1 MKIQLKS
8 KLLSILLVLA
18 MLLTLGLGIGL
29 QNSLVLNVYATE
41 PDNALANIEASE
53 LQIVLHKNDHSTVNT
68 TFEGGKYLHINGA
81 YETLEINDSSAGAD
95 MEYDVSTGTLK
106 LYDTDNMAEYEGKL
120 SLYGLNESDKQLIIE
135 DYFNGFTFYN
145 LAFEKGNLTIENT
158 SGNTNSVGSFGWKNK
173 FKLNGELTIRG
184 NTLVYLWLG
193 ATGYNYDVN
202 NIIEVGTLKLL
213 GNSSLYYTAEASDN
227 VYAIVSANSLVLDT
241 DGELYLDAEDAG
253 GLTRVLNTNDV
264 TLTKCKKITLVA
276 PDSYDTT
283 LTNSTYLRNAVTT
296 AIPGYYASI
305 IQQGDIYDGYH
316 KTYRLVSDSLY
327 FSVSFDANGGSGT
340 MAPVKD
346 VQGNYILPVCTL
358 VPPKYDVDLEFQ
370 CWTDKSY
377 GGSNYAEGDSFF
389 LYKDM
394 TFYAKWKLAGNHT
407 VSFDANGGEGSMTGG
422 SFTGGY
428 TLPSCSFTAPSGKQ
442 FKCWALGSA
451 SGMQFDTDATYYLYK
466 DVTFYAIWE
475 DIAVTEYNVTYSD
488 NGGNGTMVG
497 DVVEAGGTF
506 TLENCTYE
514 APEGKQFKG
523 WAVGAVNA
531 TPLKQ
536 AGDQITITADTII
549 YAIWEDL
556 PVHTHTDT
564 DGQWESNGRY
574 HWHTCSCTEEF
585 DKVEHSGGTATCTE
599 KAVCSVCNA
608 AYGNTAAHNHGTEWQ
623 KNADEHWNECA
634 CGDKANKAAHIDDN
648 GDNKCDICDYAMPA
662 HDPDT
667 PDQPDNPDTP
677 EQPNNP
683 DTPENNPPADNPPT
697 DDEDGLGA
705 GAIIGIVCG
714 SVAVVG
720 IGGFALFWFVIK
732 KKSFAD
738 LIAVFKK

>member
-29 QNSLVLNVYATE
+29 QNSLVLKVYATE
-41 PDNALANIEASE
+41 PDNALANIAASE

-68 TFEGGKYLHINGA
+68 TFAGGKYLHINGA

-106 LYDTDNMAEYEGKL
+106 LYDTDNMAEYESKL
-120 SLYGLNESDKQLIIE
+120 SLYGLNESDKQLIIQ

-158 SGNTNSVGSFGWKNK
+158 SGNTDSVGSFGWKNK

-213 GNSSLYYTAEASDN
+213 GNSSLYYTAEVSDD

-253 GLTRVLNTNDV
+253 GLTRVLSTNDV

-305 IQQGDIYDGYH
+305 TQQGDIYYGYH

-466 DVTFYAIWE
+466 DVTFYAVWE

-514 APEGKQFKG
+514 APDGYRFKAWAIGSVNGEQKQPG
-523 WAVGAVNA
+523 E
-531 TPLKQ
+531 
-536 AGDQITITADTII
+536 QITITGETYI
-549 YAIWEDL
+549 YAIWENI
-556 PVHTHTDT
+556 PEQHVHD
-564 DGQWESNGRY
+564 Y
-574 HWHTCSCTEEF
+574 
-585 DKVEHSGGTATCTE
+585 GTAWKTD
-599 KAVCSVCNA
+599 AN
-608 AYGNTAAHNHGTEWQ
+608 
-623 KNADEHWNECA
+623 EHWNECA
-634 CGDKANKAAHIDDN
+634 CGDKANKASHTDSNND
-648 GDNKCDICDYAMPA
+648 GKCDTCEYQMSTA
-662 HDPDT
+662 
-667 PDQPDNPDTP
+667 PDNPDN
-677 EQPNNP
+677 PN
-683 DTPENNPPADNPPT
+683 DTPDDPT
-697 DDEDGLGA
+697 DDETEAPTDKGCG
-705 GAIIGIVCG
+705 GCG
-714 SVAVVG
+714 SSAALSALAIVAVVG
-720 IGGFALFWFVIK
+720 SALVIK
-732 KKSFAD
+732 KKED
-738 LIAVFKK
+738 

>member
-1 MKIQLKS
+1 MKTKFKS
-8 KLLSILLVLA
+8 KLLGVLLVLA
-18 MLLTLGLGIGL
+18 MLLTLGIGL
-29 QNSLVLNVYATE
+29 QNSLVLKVYATE
-41 PDNALANIEASE
+41 PDNALANIAASE

-68 TFEGGKYLHINGA
+68 TFAGGKYLHINGA

-106 LYDTDNMAEYEGKL
+106 LYYTDNMAEYKGKL

-135 DYFNGFTFYN
+135 DYYNGFIFYN

-158 SGNTNSVGSFGWKNK
+158 SGNTNSVGNFGWKNK

-184 NTLVYLWLG
+184 NTEVCPWLG

-213 GNSSLYYTAEASDN
+213 GNSSLNYTAYVSDD

-241 DGELYLDAEDAG
+241 DGELYLDAENAG

-276 PDSYDTT
+276 PDNYDTT

-346 VQGNYILPVCTL
+346 VQGYYILPGCTL
-358 VPPKYDVDLEFQ
+358 VPPEYEYELEFQ

-394 TFYAKWKLAGNHT
+394 TFYAKWKLAGDHT
-407 VSFDANGGEGSMTGG
+407 VSFDANGGSGSMTGG
-422 SFTGGY
+422 SYKGGY
-428 TLPSCSFTAPSGKQ
+428 ALPACSFTAPSGKQ

-549 YAIWEDL
+549 YAIWEDITYTVTFNANGGSGTMLDETEQLGGYVL
-556 PVHTHTDT
+556 PECGFTAPTGKQFKCWAEGSAS
-564 DGQWESNGRY
+564 GQQYNVGYEYDVTANVEFFAIWENIPVNNF
-574 HWHTCSCTEEF
+574 TI
-585 DKVEHSGGTATCTE
+585 TAT
-599 KAVCSVCNA
+599 
-608 AYGNTAAHNHGTEWQ
+608 
-623 KNADEHWNECA
+623 
-634 CGDKANKAAHIDDN
+634 
-648 GDNKCDICDYAMPA
+648 
-662 HDPDT
+662 
-667 PDQPDNPDTP
+667 
-677 EQPNNP
+677 
-683 DTPENNPPADNPPT
+683 
-697 DDEDGLGA
+697 A
-705 GAIIGIVCG
+705 GANG
-714 SVAVVG
+714 SISPSERVK
-720 IGGFALFWFVIK
+720 IK
-732 KKSFAD
+732 PSQ
-738 LIAVFKK
+738 

>member
-1 MKIQLKS
+1 MKTKIKS

-29 QNSLVLNVYATE
+29 QNSLVLKAYATE
-41 PDNALANIEASE
+41 PDNVLANIAASE

-68 TFEGGKYLHINGA
+68 TFAGGKYLHINGA

-106 LYDTDNMAEYEGKL
+106 LYHTDNMAEYIGKL

-158 SGNTNSVGSFGWKNK
+158 SGNTNSVGNFGWKNK

-184 NTLVYLWLG
+184 NTRVRPWLG

-213 GNSSLYYTAEASDN
+213 GNSSLNYTANVSDD
-227 VYAIVSANSLVLDT
+227 VYAIVYANSLVLDT
-241 DGELYLDAEDAG
+241 DGELYLDAENAG
-253 GLTRVLNTNDV
+253 GLTRVLSTNDV

-276 PDSYDTT
+276 PDNYDTT

-340 MAPVKD
+340 MVPVKD
-346 VQGNYILPVCTL
+346 VQGKYILPGCTL
-358 VPPKYDVDLEFQ
+358 VPPEYEYELEFQ

-377 GGSNYAEGDSFF
+377 GGSNYAEGSSFF
-389 LYKDM
+389 LYSDVK
-394 TFYAKWKLAGNHT
+394 FYAKWKIASDHI
-407 VSFDANGGEGSMTGG
+407 VSFDANGGSGSMTGG
-422 SFTGGY
+422 SYKGGY
-428 TLPSCSFTAPSGKQ
+428 ALPACSFTAPSGKQ

-451 SGMQFDTDATYYLYK
+451 SGMQIDTDATYYLYK
-466 DVTFYAIWE
+466 DVTFYA
-475 DIAVTEYNVTYSD
+475 V
-488 NGGNGTMVG
+488 
-497 DVVEAGGTF
+497 
-506 TLENCTYE
+506 
-514 APEGKQFKG
+514 
-523 WAVGAVNA
+523 
-531 TPLKQ
+531 
-536 AGDQITITADTII
+536 
-549 YAIWEDL
+549 WEDL
-556 PVHTHTDT
+556 PAHTHTDT
-564 DGQWESNGRY
+564 DGQWESDGTY

-623 KNADEHWNECA
+623 KNADEHWNECS
-634 CGDKANKAAHIDDN
+634 CGDKANKASHTDSNND
-648 GDNKCDICDYAMPA
+648 GKCDTCEYQMST
-662 HDPDT
+662 T
-667 PDQPDNPDTP
+667 PDD
-677 EQPNNP
+677 
-683 DTPENNPPADNPPT
+683 PT
-697 DDEDGLGA
+697 DDETEAPADNGCG
-705 GAIIGIVCG
+705 GCG
-714 SVAVVG
+714 SSAAISAIAIVAV
-720 IGGFALFWFVIK
+720 IGTAAVIK
-732 KKSFAD
+732 KKED
-738 LIAVFKK
+738 

>member
-1 MKIQLKS
+1 M
-8 KLLSILLVLA
+8 
-18 MLLTLGLGIGL
+18 
-29 QNSLVLNVYATE
+29 
-41 PDNALANIEASE
+41 
-53 LQIVLHKNDHSTVNT
+53 
-68 TFEGGKYLHINGA
+68 
-81 YETLEINDSSAGAD
+81 
-95 MEYDVSTGTLK
+95 
-106 LYDTDNMAEYEGKL
+106 
-120 SLYGLNESDKQLIIE
+120 
-135 DYFNGFTFYN
+135 
-145 LAFEKGNLTIENT
+145 
-158 SGNTNSVGSFGWKNK
+158 
-173 FKLNGELTIRG
+173 
-184 NTLVYLWLG
+184 
-193 ATGYNYDVN
+193 
-202 NIIEVGTLKLL
+202 
-213 GNSSLYYTAEASDN
+213 
-227 VYAIVSANSLVLDT
+227 DT

-276 PDSYDTT
+276 PDNYDTT

-346 VQGNYILPVCTL
+346 VQGYYILPGCTL
-358 VPPKYDVDLEFQ
+358 VPPEYEYELEFQ

-394 TFYAKWKLAGNHT
+394 TFYAKWKLAGDHT
-407 VSFDANGGEGSMTGG
+407 VSFDANGGSGSMTGG
-422 SFTGGY
+422 SYKGGY
-428 TLPSCSFTAPSGKQ
+428 ALPACSFTAPSGKQ

-549 YAIWEDL
+549 YAIWEDITYTVTFNANGGSGTMLDETEQLGGYVL
-556 PVHTHTDT
+556 PECGFTAPTGKQFKCWAEGSAS
-564 DGQWESNGRY
+564 GQQYNVGYEYDVTANVEFFAIWENIPVNNF
-574 HWHTCSCTEEF
+574 TI
-585 DKVEHSGGTATCTE
+585 TAT
-599 KAVCSVCNA
+599 
-608 AYGNTAAHNHGTEWQ
+608 
-623 KNADEHWNECA
+623 
-634 CGDKANKAAHIDDN
+634 
-648 GDNKCDICDYAMPA
+648 
-662 HDPDT
+662 
-667 PDQPDNPDTP
+667 
-677 EQPNNP
+677 
-683 DTPENNPPADNPPT
+683 
-697 DDEDGLGA
+697 A
-705 GAIIGIVCG
+705 GANG
-714 SVAVVG
+714 SISPSERVK
-720 IGGFALFWFVIK
+720 IK
-732 KKSFAD
+732 PSQ
-738 LIAVFKK
+738 

>member
-29 QNSLVLNVYATE
+29 QNSLVLKVYATE
-41 PDNALANIEASE
+41 PDNALANIAASE

-68 TFEGGKYLHINGA
+68 TFAGGKYLHINGA

-106 LYDTDNMAEYEGKL
+106 LYDTDNMAEYESKL

-184 NTLVYLWLG
+184 NTSVYLWLG

-213 GNSSLYYTAEASDN
+213 GNSSLYYTAEVSDN

-276 PDSYDTT
+276 PDNYDTT

-346 VQGNYILPVCTL
+346 VQGNYILPGCTL

-466 DVTFYAIWE
+466 DVTFYA
-475 DIAVTEYNVTYSD
+475 V
-488 NGGNGTMVG
+488 
-497 DVVEAGGTF
+497 
-506 TLENCTYE
+506 
-514 APEGKQFKG
+514 
-523 WAVGAVNA
+523 
-531 TPLKQ
+531 
-536 AGDQITITADTII
+536 
-549 YAIWEDL
+549 WEDL

-574 HWHTCSCTEEF
+574 HWHTCSCAEEF
-585 DKVEHSGGTATCTE
+585 DKVEHSGGTATFTA
-599 KAVCSVCNA
+599 KAKCDVCGEE
-608 AYGNTAAHNHGTEWQ
+608 YGDILAHTHGTEW
-623 KNADEHWNECA
+623 KNDADNHWNECN
-634 CGDKANKAAHIDDN
+634 CGDKANIAAHADINTD
-648 GDNKCDICDYAMPA
+648 GKCDVCAYAMPVSNL
-662 HDPDT
+662 DT
-667 PDQPDNPDTP
+667 D
-677 EQPNNP
+677 
-683 DTPENNPPADNPPT
+683 AT
-697 DDEDGLGA
+697 DDESKSDDETDAPAEKGRGGCGA
-705 GAIIGIVCG
+705 SIALSAIAIVGIVG
-714 SVAVVG
+714 T
-720 IGGFALFWFVIK
+720 ALVIK
-732 KKSFAD
+732 KKED
-738 LIAVFKK
+738 